1 MTCDDARHH
10 SAEYVTGA
18 LPGGVRAAL
27 EEHIDTCPDCAMD
40 LANLPELW
48 TLLGD
53 LPEPVADSAAMRPR
67 FRAMVAAHGDAGA
80 APRALRDVRAWWR
93 TPAIRPAW
101 AGAAAAGALVAGIVV
116 GRYAPALESA
126 PAPVAADVAALRAE
140 VGDLRQMV
148 SLSLLQQQSAS
159 ERLKGVAWAADLDG
173 SGTAVVGALLETL
186 ANDPNVNVRLA
197 SVDAL
202 RRFTERDA
210 VRRGAV
216 EALGRQTSP
225 IVQMALI
232 DFVVEA
238 RLTAAKDALTR
249 LATDRTVHETVRARA
264 ERGLREVSS

>member
-1 MTCDDARHH
+1 MTCDDARRH
-10 SAEYVTGA
+10 SADYATGA
-18 LPGGVRAAL
+18 LSGGARAAL
-27 EEHIDTCPDCAMD
+27 KAHIGTCPDCARD

-48 TLLGD
+48 VLLGD
-53 LPEPVADSAAMRPR
+53 LPEPVADSAAMRSR
-67 FRAMVAAHGDAGA
+67 FRAMVAAHVDAAA
-80 APRALRDVRAWWR
+80 APPGARDVRAWWW
-93 TPAIRPAW
+93 TPAVRPAW
-101 AGAAAAGALVAGIVV
+101 AMAASAAALVTGVVV
-116 GRYAPALESA
+116 GRYSPVQAP
-126 PAPVAADVAALRAE
+126 AADVSALRAE

-148 SLSLLQQQSAS
+148 SLSLLREPSAS
-159 ERLKGVAWAADLDG
+159 DRLKGVAWAADLDG
-173 SGTAVVGALLETL
+173 SGTTVVAALLETL

-202 RRFTERDA
+202 RRFAERDA

-238 RLTAAKDALTR
+238 RLTAAKDTLSR
-249 LATDRTVHETVRARA
+249 LAMDQTVHETVRARA

>member
-10 SAEYVTGA
+10 SADYLTGV

-27 EEHIDTCPDCAMD
+27 DEHIGSCPDCARD

-67 FRAMVAAHGDAGA
+67 FRAMVAAHGDATA
-80 APRALRDVRAWWR
+80 ARQGVRHVRAWWW
-93 TPAIRPAW
+93 TPTVRPAW
-101 AGAAAAGALVAGIVV
+101 AGAATAAALVAGVV
-116 GRYAPALESA
+116 AGRYSAA
-126 PAPVAADVAALRAE
+126 PAPVAATDIAALRAE

-148 SLSLLQQQSAS
+148 SLSLLQEPSAS
-159 ERLKGVAWAADLDG
+159 DRLKGVAWTADLDG

-202 RRFTERDA
+202 RRFAERDA

-238 RLTAAKDALTR
+238 RLTAAKDTLSR
-249 LATDRTVHETVRARA
+249 MATDQTVHETVRARA